1 MANKKEMLDLTLEAI
16 KEVIKNEHFDSDSL
30 THLYLGAVNIIE
42 QMTDEELPN
51 KSQICAELA
60 DEAEATYIK
69 ALKMKK
75 YDVSILVSL
84 AVSWREIVERKEKL
98 IKNDC

>member
-1 MANKKEMLDLTLEAI
+1 MANKKEMLDLTIKAI
-16 KEVIKNEHFDSDSL
+16 REEIKNEHFDSDSL

-51 KSQICAELA
+51 KSQICDELA
-60 DEAEATYIK
+60 EGAEETYIRS
-69 ALKMKK
+69 LKIKK